1 MKYLTLVLGCLFCAH
16 AFASAQLACERTSLL
31 YAHYA
36 DTSNPVAMA
45 DLFAEDAIW
54 QTTTGRYEGRAQIEA
69 QLKSGAGQ
77 RVTMRHV
84 ITNHLVFSDNDGN
97 LSGKAYFTL
106 YLAEPGAGDLADQ
119 PIMMGTYE
127 DTYTMQ
133 GELCLFSSRVSSAT
147 FRQPTPQR

>member
-1 MKYLTLVLGCLFCAH
+1 MKYFTGVLGCFVCAH
-16 AFASAQLACERTSLL
+16 AMASVELACERTSLL

-36 DTSNPVAMA
+36 DTKNRVAMA
-45 DLFAEDAIW
+45 RLFAEDAIW

-69 QLKSGAGQ
+69 QLKSGSGQ
-77 RVTMRHV
+77 VTMRHV
-84 ITNHLVFSDNDGN
+84 ITNHLVFTDSEGN

-106 YLAEPGAGDLADQ
+106 YLAHPGADDLADQ

-133 GELCLFSSRVSSAT
+133 GELCLFSSRASSAT
-147 FRQPTPQR
+147 FRQSTR